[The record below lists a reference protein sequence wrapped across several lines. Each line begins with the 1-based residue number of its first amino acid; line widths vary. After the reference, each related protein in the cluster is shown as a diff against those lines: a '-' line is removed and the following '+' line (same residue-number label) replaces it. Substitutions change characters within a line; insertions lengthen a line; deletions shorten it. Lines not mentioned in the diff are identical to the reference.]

1 MACPLIRFP
10 KTELIVDRA
19 KALRV
24 PVAVIVRDLART
36 VEIRRMLTFMSEE
49 IEIRP
54 AELLPTSDSG
64 RVWKSDP
71 VEFDPIWL
79 TLALERADRRFK
91 VDMAGYGVIE
101 DGQERPLTDHYEL
114 GLFEGDTPSVNVMRI
129 EEIAAEKTLGWCAH
143 RLYKH
148 LADLAFIAENFD
160 ESIDPKR
167 LREILDG
174 KLAVMRELQPR
185 LYEELGSI
193 DDLIAAL
200 IEPGVITLG
209 QERGIQFL
217 RNPYTPEQVTRLVR
231 DRYVPL
237 LRA

>member
-160 ESIDPKR
+160 ESIGTQAAARDPR
-167 LREILDG
+167 RQAG
-174 KLAVMRELQPR
+174 PVTRELQPR

-193 DDLIAAL
+193 DYCYCRADRARRHHS
-200 IEPGVITLG
+200 G
-209 QERGIQFL
+209 
-217 RNPYTPEQVTRLVR
+217 TR
-231 DRYVPL
+231 
-237 LRA
+237 